1 MRTAATS
8 LLASLL
14 CLGALA
20 GCAQGDQGISLGE
33 WGELSAVR
41 VDDVD
46 LDPADFSVV
55 CERPDE
61 KLVIVPRPA
70 ETDDA
75 AGRAQAAHDFDL
87 VVYFDE
93 RGVITTF
100 SAGVE
105 RSAPRLDWNAGD
117 DGPAPMLAADGE
129 GGFAVAGWLERPSGE
144 PLRIAVM
151 GRCPEPVAAGPSASG

>member
-14 CLGALA
+14 CIGALA
-20 GCAQGDQGISLGE
+20 GCAQEERDLRFGE
-33 WGELSAVR
+33 WGEISVVR

-46 LDPADFSVV
+46 LDPAVFTVSCD
-55 CERPDE
+55 RADRQ
-61 KLVIVPRPA
+61 LVIVPRAAPA
-70 ETDDA
+70 TESSE
-75 AGRAQAAHDFDL
+75 RAEPASEFDL
-87 VVYFDE
+87 VVYFDT
-93 RGVITTF
+93 RKVVTGF
-100 SAGVE
+100 SAKIDHDMV
-105 RSAPRLDWNAGD
+105 RIDWNAGD